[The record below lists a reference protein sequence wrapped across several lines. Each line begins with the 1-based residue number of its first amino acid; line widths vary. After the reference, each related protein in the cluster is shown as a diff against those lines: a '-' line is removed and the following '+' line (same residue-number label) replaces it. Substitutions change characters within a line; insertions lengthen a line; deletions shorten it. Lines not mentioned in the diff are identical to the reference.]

1 MTDFKDHIEKYRKGE
16 LTSAEMHS
24 LEKKALTDPFLADA
38 LEGAASIS
46 PEEFSMDVSEIDQ
59 KLASKSKNKKKIWL
73 TPLRI
78 AAGLVLLIGSF
89 ILTYYFIQP
98 DDQLASKE
106 EAPLPSTSGI
116 GDSTTKKDE
125 LELLSLNQTTEEAK
139 TKTELKAES
148 DPVPSKADG
157 AGEAKPQ
164 SGIATSTQ
172 TSPVVADNLSSEDQN
187 VAAERSEIEQEE
199 ESKERTKVATAG
211 PAPQDVKKEVL
222 DKDVVARSQ
231 SRKNKLAETI
241 QPQKVV
247 RGQVTASEDNQPLP
261 GVNVTVKGTTNGTVT
276 DMEGNYSIPLESDQ
290 QKLVFSFIG
299 LQTSEVVP
307 GDYSTLNVKLQEDV
321 SQLSEVVVTGQ
332 GIKTDRDDS
341 ETPVIKLAEPFGGR
355 KAYDKYLENNLRY
368 PIQALESKVKGK
380 VTIEF
385 TVGTDGALRD
395 FSVRKGL
402 GYGCDE
408 EVTRLVKEGPKWV
421 PGTEDNIA
429 IESNVRVKM
438 KFDPAKAKK

>member
-1 MTDFKDHIEKYRKGE
+1 MTDFKDDIEKYRKGE

-46 PEEFSMDVSEIDQ
+46 PDQFSMDVSEIDQ
-59 KLASKSKNKKKIWL
+59 KLASINKKKIWL
-73 TPLRI
+73 TPLRM
-78 AAGLVLLIGSF
+78 AAGFVLLIGSF
-89 ILTYYFIQP
+89 FLTYYFNQP
-98 DDQLASKE
+98 SEQLASKE
-106 EAPLPSTSGI
+106 ETPSSGTLGT
-116 GDSTTKKDE
+116 GDSTTKKDQP
-125 LELLSLNQTTEEAK
+125 ELLSLNQTKEEAK
-139 TKTELKAES
+139 TKSELKTES
-148 DPVPSKADG
+148 GPVPSKADG
-157 AGEAKPQ
+157 AGEAKPE

-172 TSPVVADNLSSEDQN
+172 TSPAVVDNLASEDQN
-187 VAAERSEIEQEE
+187 IGAERSEIEREE
-199 ESKERTKVATAG
+199 ESKEIAKVLTAE
-211 PAPQDVKKEVL
+211 PAQQDLKKEAL

-241 QPQKVV
+241 QSQKVV

-276 DMEGNYSIPLESDQ
+276 DMEGNYSISLESGQ
-290 QKLVFSFIG
+290 QKIVFSFIG

-332 GIKTDRDDS
+332 GLKTDRDDS

-368 PIQALESKVKGK
+368 PTLALESKVKGK

-385 TVGTDGALRD
+385 TVCTDGALRD

-408 EVTRLVKEGPKWV
+408 EVTRLVKEGPKWT
-421 PGTEDNIA
+421 PSTEDNIA